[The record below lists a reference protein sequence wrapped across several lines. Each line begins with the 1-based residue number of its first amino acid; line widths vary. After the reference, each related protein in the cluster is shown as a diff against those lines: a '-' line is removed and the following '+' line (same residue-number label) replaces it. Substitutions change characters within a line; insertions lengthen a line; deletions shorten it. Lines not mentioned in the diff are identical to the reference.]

1 MASTLTA
8 TQHALGIAE
17 LLENILQHLSPADA
31 LSNKQMVSST
41 FYNCIN
47 RSSVLRQ
54 IFLLD
59 ANRVEEDEA
68 DSKLYFP
75 LSNIFPAYGSHE
87 GRGGVLIPGYKY
99 RPFIFLNLAAI
110 RCFVPADSY
119 YIDQA
124 AASRAFIPSG
134 KDRLPRLK
142 TGSRSWDW
150 EAPITQ
156 VRPSAIHP
164 FIARNLWIKDGF
176 FWTGFGSHAIV
187 FMEDPLPISKLGLS
201 STKVS
206 RAIEEILSQVQRSP
220 TASWIKSTLSNPAFT
235 TVSLVMHWEISN
247 RSTRV
252 HFVHR
257 FKSFRRATGVLVDDL
272 LILLARYFVE
282 RLESAG
288 RSNALYVPQQDLAAA
303 NELARLLDPV
313 GYFYVST

>member
-1 MASTLTA
+1 MASTPIA
-8 TQHALGIAE
+8 TQQALGIAE
-17 LLENILQHLSPADA
+17 LLENILQHLSPTDA
-31 LSNKQMVSST
+31 LLNKQIVSRT

-54 IFLLD
+54 MFFLD

-68 DSKLYFP
+68 DSKLYHP
-75 LSNIFPAYGSHE
+75 LSIIFPIYGSHE
-87 GRGGVLIPGYKY
+87 KCGVLIPGYKY
-99 RPFIFLNLAAI
+99 RPFIFLNLADI
-110 RCFVPADSY
+110 RCFVPADSR

-124 AASRAFIPSG
+124 AVSRALIPSG

-142 TGSRSWDW
+142 HGSRSWDW

-164 FIARNLWIKDGF
+164 FIARNLWISDGF

-201 STKVS
+201 STLVS
-206 RAIEEILSQVQRSP
+206 RAIEDILFQVQRSP
-220 TASWIKSTLSNPAFT
+220 TASWIKSLLSNPAFT
-235 TVSLVMHWEISN
+235 TISLVMHWEISN

-257 FKSFRRATGVLVDDL
+257 FKSFRRATGVRVDDL

-282 RLESAG
+282 RLEFAG

-303 NELARLLDPV
+303 NELTRLLDPV
-313 GYFYVST
+313 GYFYMSV